1 VGAWYREWFEEHYL
15 DLYEH
20 RDPQEAEVFVTT
32 LLDRLDPPA
41 GGRVLDV
48 ACGAGRHAHAL
59 AGRGFQVVGIDLSR
73 CILERA
79 AADTPPEPARGRT
92 LFVQGDMR
100 CLPVRPR
107 GWADLVLNLFTS
119 FGYFP
124 TEEEDA
130 RTLAG
135 MAGALRPEGI
145 LVLDFLNRSQV
156 LASLVE
162 CDEQQRDGLTILQER
177 RLTDRKR
184 RIEKRITLHHPDGR
198 RSSFRESVRLY
209 APEELCRL
217 LREAGLSRVE
227 LWGDYTGTPLQP
239 ESPRCIALA
248 ARPT

>member
-1 VGAWYREWFEEHYL
+1 VDEWYREWFEESYL

-20 RDPQEAEVFVTT
+20 RDSAEAEGFVTT

-59 AGRGFQVVGIDLSR
+59 AARGFQVVGIDLSR
-73 CILERA
+73 CLLEQA
-79 AADTPPEPARGRT
+79 AAHTPPEPARGRI
-92 LFVQGDMR
+92 LFVRGDMR
-100 CLPVRPR
+100 RLPVRPR

-124 TEEEDA
+124 TEREDVLA
-130 RTLAG
+130 LAG
-135 MAGALRPEGI
+135 MAGALRPEGV
-145 LVLDFLNRSQV
+145 LVLDFLNRSRV

-162 CDEQQRDGLTILQER
+162 RDEQQRDGRTILQER

-184 RIEKRITLHHPDGR
+184 RIEKRITLLHPEGH
-198 RSSFRESVRLY
+198 RSLFQESVRLY
-209 APEELCRL
+209 TPEELARL
-217 LREAGLSRVE
+217 LRDAGLSRIE
-227 LWGDYTGTPLQP
+227 LWGDYSGTPLQP

-248 ARPT
+248 SRPT